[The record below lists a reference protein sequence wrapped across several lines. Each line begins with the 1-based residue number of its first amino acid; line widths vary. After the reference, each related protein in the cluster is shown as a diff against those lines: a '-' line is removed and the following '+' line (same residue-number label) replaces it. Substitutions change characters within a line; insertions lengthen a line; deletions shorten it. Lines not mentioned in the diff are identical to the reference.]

1 VEEPKPGP
9 KLHVVAAIGEPAQQ
23 PTLTRLACAIAHE
36 GGLVTLLTVTP
47 DGSRPEWLSE
57 PEECLGVRAEV
68 EARRGDDAGRAI
80 LDAVEELEPDLL
92 ILGWS
97 GEEGSRRYLLGSTLD
112 PVIRYA
118 PCEVVVAR
126 ADEWP
131 TVEHALVAAGGGPN
145 ASAAIELALQL
156 SPHVHVT
163 ALYIARETA
172 GQVAVAAAYEQLA
185 AILEPWRHDGRVEA
199 KVVRSSGAIDG
210 ILSEARQG
218 YDALLIGASNE
229 SYVDRELFGNVP
241 QTVAAQAS
249 IPTLVVRRR
258 ASRLKS
264 VLRRVERV
272 LAVTQE
278 RMTMA
283 ERVETYR
290 EVRRGAR
297 PQADFFFMTGFAA
310 AIASLGLIMNSA
322 AVVIGAMVI
331 APLMTA
337 ILGVSLGIVQ
347 GDVRLLWQ
355 AAGTTLR
362 GAALAALI
370 GLLVGLAIP
379 LYTPTSEILSRTQPQ
394 LIDLVVAIL
403 SGAAGAYAQC
413 RRNVLGALAGVAV
426 AVALVPPLAII
437 GIGVRLRSGTIAGG
451 ALLLFFTNLSAIIS
465 AGSVVFLLFGFRP
478 DPGRRVRVFGR
489 GIVGVLILLGIVS
502 GLLTLLT
509 ISSIHENRLSHI
521 VDLALMAEISQMP
534 GVELIS
540 WTVTEEKGNALL
552 VNVEVRSTGAISRQ
566 EALDLQERVAS
577 RIRQPVTL
585 VLSVIPYTQ
594 LAPLPTP
601 TLAG

>member
-1 VEEPKPGP
+1 MEEPKPDL

-23 PTLTRLACAIAHE
+23 PTLTRLACAIAREE
-36 GGLVTLLTVTP
+36 GSVTLLTVTS
-47 DGSRPEWLSE
+47 DGSRPEWLKE
-57 PEECLGVRAEV
+57 PEVCLGVRAEV
-68 EARRGDDAGRAI
+68 ETRRSDDAGRAI
-80 LDAVEELEPDLL
+80 LDAVGEIEPDLL

-118 PCEVVVAR
+118 PCDLVVAR

-131 TVEHALVAAGGGPN
+131 TIERALVAAGGGPN
-145 ASAAIELALQL
+145 ASTAIKLALHL
-156 SPHVHVT
+156 SPQVHVT
-163 ALYIARETA
+163 ALNIARETA
-172 GQVAVAAAYEQLA
+172 GPLGVAAGRAQLS
-185 AILEPWRHDGRVEA
+185 AILEPWRHDERVKA
-199 KVVRSSGAIDG
+199 KVVRSDSVIDG
-210 ILSEARQG
+210 ILSEASQG

-229 SYVDRELFGNVP
+229 SYIDRELFGNVP
-241 QTVAAQAS
+241 QTVAAQAP

-258 ASRLKS
+258 VSPFKS
-264 VLRRVERV
+264 ILRRVER
-272 LAVTQE
+272 LLDATQE
-278 RMTMA
+278 HMTMA

-297 PQADFFFMTGFAA
+297 PEVDFFFMIGFAA

-355 AAGTTLR
+355 AAATTLR

-370 GLLVGLAIP
+370 GLLVGLVIP

-413 RRNVLGALAGVAV
+413 RRNVVGALAGVAV

-437 GIGVRLRSGTIAGG
+437 GIGVTLGSGAIAGG
-451 ALLLFFTNLSAIIS
+451 ALLLFFTNLSAIVS

-509 ISSIHENRLSHI
+509 VNSIHQNRLTHT
-521 VDLALMAEISQMP
+521 VELALAAEISQLP

-540 WTVTEEKGNALL
+540 WAVTEQSGDTLL
-552 VNVEVRSTGAISRQ
+552 VNVEVRATNAISRQ

-577 RIRQPVTL
+577 RVSQPVTL

-594 LAPLPTP
+594 LAPLATP

>member
-1 VEEPKPGP
+1 
-9 KLHVVAAIGEPAQQ
+9 
-23 PTLTRLACAIAHE
+23 
-36 GGLVTLLTVTP
+36 
-47 DGSRPEWLSE
+47 
-57 PEECLGVRAEV
+57 
-68 EARRGDDAGRAI
+68 
-80 LDAVEELEPDLL
+80 
-92 ILGWS
+92 
-97 GEEGSRRYLLGSTLD
+97 
-112 PVIRYA
+112 
-118 PCEVVVAR
+118 
-126 ADEWP
+126 
-131 TVEHALVAAGGGPN
+131 
-145 ASAAIELALQL
+145 
-156 SPHVHVT
+156 
-163 ALYIARETA
+163 
-172 GQVAVAAAYEQLA
+172 
-185 AILEPWRHDGRVEA
+185 LEPWRHDERVKA
-199 KVVRSSGAIDG
+199 KVVRSGSVIDG
-210 ILSEARQG
+210 ILSEASQG

-229 SYVDRELFGNVP
+229 SYIDRELFGNVP
-241 QTVAAQAS
+241 QTVAAQAP

-258 ASRLKS
+258 VSPFKS
-264 VLRRVERV
+264 ILRRVER
-272 LAVTQE
+272 LLDATQE
-278 RMTMA
+278 HMTMA

-297 PQADFFFMTGFAA
+297 PEVDFFFMIGFAA

-355 AAGTTLR
+355 AAGTALR

-370 GLLVGLAIP
+370 GLLVGLVIP

-394 LIDLVVAIL
+394 LIDLMVAIL

-413 RRNVLGALAGVAV
+413 RRNVVGALAGVAV

-437 GIGVRLRSGTIAGG
+437 GIGVTLGSGAIAGG
-451 ALLLFFTNLSAIIS
+451 ALLLFFTNLSAIVS

-509 ISSIHENRLSHI
+509 VNSIHQNRLTHT
-521 VDLALMAEISQMP
+521 VELALAAEMSQLP

-540 WTVTEEKGNALL
+540 WAVTEQPGNTLL
-552 VNVEVRSTGAISRQ
+552 VNVEVRSTNAISRQ